1 MIPLRGR
8 AGEVWAFDLNQ
19 PSRVACPAV
28 VSLTASATL
37 PLLLMTFPA
46 PHSYTGEDS
55 LELVFAGN
63 PHVADRILA
72 VLTSLP
78 CVRLAHPGEF
88 TARAFLNR
96 RLSLDQAEGV
106 AAAIAARTDE
116 QLAAAQQLLAGTT
129 GAMYRHWADDC
140 ATLLALVEAGIDF
153 TDQEDVVAITS
164 RDLAARAGG
173 LADALDA
180 HIGVRAGDES
190 RGSLPTV
197 AIAGAPN
204 AGKSTLFNALL
215 ARERAVTSPT
225 AGTTRDVLREEL
237 DLSRDVPGAGSVV
250 LMDLAGLSETPQ
262 GVIDAAAQDLARG
275 MVARADVVLWCDPS
289 GAFRET
295 ESPAALR
302 VKGEN
307 GHAQAIIRVRTF
319 GDQPAAGVDES
330 TISVCALDRWNLGA
344 LRRAIADHACAA
356 SAAGVAAIL
365 PRHRRCLTAARDALR
380 AAAVCAQ
387 TPELAATNLRT
398 ALDELS
404 QLVGAISPD
413 DIIGRVFSLF
423 CVGK

>member
-1 MIPLRGR
+1 MIPLGGQAAGGWHFNPHAPTRG
-8 AGEVWAFDLNQ
+8 AT
-19 PSRVACPAV
+19 PAV
-28 VSLTASATL
+28 LTLSPSVTL
-37 PLLLMTFPA
+37 PVLVMTFPA

-63 PHVADRILA
+63 PHLAERVLA

-129 GAMYRHWADDC
+129 GAVYRHWADDC

-153 TDQEDVVAITS
+153 TDQEDVVAITA
-164 RDLAARAGG
+164 RDMAARAGG

-180 HIGVRAGDES
+180 HVGARAGDES

-215 ARERAVTSPT
+215 ARERAVTSPA

-262 GVIDAAAQDLARG
+262 GAIDAAAQDLARDT
-275 MVARADVVLWCDPS
+275 VTRADVVLWCDPT
-289 GAFRET
+289 GRFREA

-302 VKGEN
+302 AKSEVA
-307 GHAQAIIRVRTF
+307 HAQAVIRVRTF
-319 GDQPAAGVDES
+319 ADQPAAGVDGS
-330 TISVCALDRWNLGA
+330 AISVCALDRWNLGT
-344 LRRAIADHACAA
+344 LRRAIADHACSA
-356 SAAGVAAIL
+356 SAAGVAALL

-380 AAAVCAQ
+380 AAASCADS
-387 TPELAATNLRT
+387 PELAATNLRT